1 MEEDALE
8 LGGRFVEPTKMLIPY
23 RSQNG
28 TLGKIVQSTLG
39 ISSFGSTSRLFSTE
53 AAFPNST

>member
-1 MEEDALE
+1 
-8 LGGRFVEPTKMLIPY
+8 VEPTKMLIPY

-39 ISSFGSTSRLFSTE
+39 ISSFGSTSRLFSRE